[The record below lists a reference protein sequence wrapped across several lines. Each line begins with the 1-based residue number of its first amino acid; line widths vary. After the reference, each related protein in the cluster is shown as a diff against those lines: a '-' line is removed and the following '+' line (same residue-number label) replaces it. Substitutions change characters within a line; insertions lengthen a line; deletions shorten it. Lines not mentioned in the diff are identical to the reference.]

1 MLFAN
6 NANTTL
12 ASSLTNS
19 ATSMSVTSASAF
31 PSPTGSQY
39 FYCTLADAATQQT
52 IEIVKVTAVSGTTFT
67 IVRGQDGTSGT
78 AFNSGDVVS
87 LRLVRASLNDFPKLD
102 ENNTFTYAPTFNTA
116 LAVGSGGT
124 GLTSTP
130 SNGQIDIGNGT
141 GFTRTTL
148 TAGSNITITNGSG
161 SISIASSASGGLSW
175 QSVQTANFT
184 ASSGNAYPINTTSG
198 AITVTLPASP
208 SAGNIVTIVDY
219 SGTAATNNI
228 IVAPNGSKIQ
238 SLTNNFVI
246 SVNRQAY
253 NFVYIDSTQ
262 GWISYAQQYLTNY
275 QASYLVVAGGGG
287 GGSEN
292 NSNRSNAGGGG
303 AGGLLSG
310 TTSLNPSTIY
320 TVTVGAGGAGATPSG
335 FFGTQGSNSQ
345 FASLTAAVGG
355 GYGTGDSPG
364 TAGSGGSGGGVN
376 PPTGTAGS
384 GTSGQGNNG
393 AVGSTGSGG
402 ASSGVGYNSGGG
414 GGAGAAATTAT
425 TSIGSAGG
433 VGLTSTLITTTQ
445 ATTYSVG
452 QVSGG
457 SVYFAGG
464 GGGGS
469 DNYRVPLAGNASGG
483 LGGGGAGGNG
493 GAGTAGSANTGG
505 GGGGASSTAS
515 NFNGGNGGSGVVII
529 SVPTS
534 NYSGTTTGSPTVVT
548 NGSNTVMIFK
558 TSGSYTA

>member
-1 MLFAN
+1 MTIPRNLSFLAEG
-6 NANTTL
+6 
-12 ASSLTNS
+12 ASS
-19 ATSMSVTSASAF
+19 
-31 PSPTGSQY
+31 TGV
-39 FYCTLADAATQQT
+39 L
-52 IEIVKVTAVSGTTFT
+52 
-67 IVRGQDGTSGT
+67 GT
-78 AFNSGDVVS
+78 AN
-87 LRLVRASLNDFPKLD
+87 
-102 ENNTFTYAPTFNTA
+102 
-116 LAVGSGGT
+116 GGT
-124 GLTSTP
+124 GLSATP
-130 SNGQIDIGNGT
+130 SNGQLNIGNGT
-141 GFTRTTL
+141 GFTRATL
-148 TAGSNITITNGSG
+148 SSGTGISITNGSG
-161 SISIASSASGGLSW
+161 SISIASTINGALSW

-208 SAGNIVTIVDY
+208 SAGNTVTVVDY
-219 SGTAATNNI
+219 AGTVATNNI
-228 IVAPNGSKIQ
+228 IIAPNGSKIQ
-238 SLTNNFVI
+238 SSTNNFVI

-262 GWISYAQQYLTNY
+262 GWISYAQQYSTNY
-275 QASYLVVAGGGG
+275 QASYLIVAGGGG

-310 TTSLNPSTIY
+310 TTNLNPGTTY
-320 TVTVGAGGAGATPSG
+320 TVTVGSGGAGATPNG
-335 FFGTQGSNSQ
+335 FFGTQGSNSV
-345 FASLTAAVGG
+345 FGSLTAAVGG

-376 PPTGTAGS
+376 PPNGTAGS

-402 ASSGVGYNSGGG
+402 AASGIGYNSGGG

-425 TSIGSAGG
+425 TSIGSSGG

-445 ATTYSVG
+445 ATTNSVG

-469 DNYRVPLAGNASGG
+469 DNFRVPLAGNAPGG

-493 GAGTAGSANTGG
+493 GAGTAGSPNTGG

-515 NFNGGNGGSGVVII
+515 NFNGGNGGSGVVLI
-529 SVPTS
+529 SIPSSSYT
-534 NYSGTTTGSPTVVT
+534 GTTTGSPVVVT